1 MGRKNTDNVKDRNW
15 GIIHFL
21 RWKVLPGWL
30 KGNRSLLRKYK
41 DNWVRAHKK
50 DIKKFAVNNNLPPEL
65 LAGVA
70 WIEVGGDPDCIDKIA
85 YWVRSFDHACDPL
98 VEPLTITKKPELTS
112 LGDVSIQLRRAAE
125 TYGMDSKKLN
135 SKQKD
140 FLMQSLSD
148 EKTNLAIVARHLWQ
162 LSLIDFAN
170 KKILGDY
177 EVKIIGARYNRGP
190 HLSLEEIKKNT
201 SYGDFIVKRKTK
213 LLELIK

>member
-1 MGRKNTDNVKDRNW
+1 M
-15 GIIHFL
+15 
-21 RWKVLPGWL
+21 
-30 KGNRSLLRKYK
+30 
-41 DNWVRAHKK
+41 
-50 DIKKFAVNNNLPPEL
+50 
-65 LAGVA
+65 
-70 WIEVGGDPDCIDKIA
+70 
-85 YWVRSFDHACDPL
+85 